1 MDVNSVGL
9 KANACFSHVKRGVL
23 GCGESGIWGDA
34 SAGASRIRAWE
45 SKVAK
50 NVKSGRSVG
59 GFKAGVAFS
68 DLSSDVNQETLINDP
83 YVSRNCVSLYILIKN
98 CSLLYSST
106 YVVSAILCGKD
117 FTSLSEGPELGSCLH
132 HLSFVKINELN
143 ITTLRLQ
150 VIQAPMF
157 GKHKPDPKSVASI
170 ILGGGPG
177 AQLFPLTSTRA
188 TPAVRNQPDQHLG

>member
-1 MDVNSVGL
+1 MIAPLMDVNSVGL

-34 SAGASRIRAWE
+34 SAGASQIRAWE

-68 DLSSDVNQETLINDP
+68 DLTSDVNQETLINDP
-83 YVSRNCVSLYILIKN
+83 Y
-98 CSLLYSST
+98 
-106 YVVSAILCGKD
+106 
-117 FTSLSEGPELGSCLH
+117 
-132 HLSFVKINELN
+132 
-143 ITTLRLQ
+143 
-150 VIQAPMF
+150 APMF